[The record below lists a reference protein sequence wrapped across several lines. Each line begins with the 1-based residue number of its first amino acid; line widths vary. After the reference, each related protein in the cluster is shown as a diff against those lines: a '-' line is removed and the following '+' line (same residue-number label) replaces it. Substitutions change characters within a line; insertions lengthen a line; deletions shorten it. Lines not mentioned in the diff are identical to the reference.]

1 MFCLRELLRW
11 DCQLNAH
18 IRSHHTSL
26 VTTDVQC
33 MRRDVVHY
41 DDAVFAV
48 GVGAGIAVGF
58 GVGVGTVVVVA
69 VASAPGVAVGAIV
82 GATVGIAV
90 GVETE
95 LEVVADALWSV
106 SCQRLMVMMP
116 TANAAATRNPYFCL
130 FRLCVTSCL
139 VTGIPRGGVPPD
151 SIVIFPC
158 GSVIH
163 PSTMPLLSSDVV
175 RKLLPGFCT

>member
-1 MFCLRELLRW
+1 M
-11 DCQLNAH
+11 
-18 IRSHHTSL
+18 
-26 VTTDVQC
+26 
-33 MRRDVVHY
+33 HY

-48 GVGAGIAVGF
+48 GVGVGIAVGF
-58 GVGVGTVVVVA
+58 GVGVGVAAVVLVA
-69 VASAPGVAVGAIV
+69 VACAAGVAV

-90 GVETE
+90 GVEIE

-106 SCQRLMVMMP
+106 SCQRLIVMMP

-130 FRLCVTSCL
+130 PRLCVTVCL
-139 VTGIPRGGVPPD
+139 VTGIPRGGGPPD